1 MEEHKVYHIRL
12 CGNEDVSQGY
22 IGVTSNLAART
33 RSHKH
38 SKMLCTGREVVVL
51 LSGTKEHC
59 YDKEAELRPIDGLGW
74 NKCKGGY
81 LTAGHIKEG
90 EHRSIFTEIKKG
102 QHLSTATE
110 FTKGMTPHNKGTGKD
125 YLLISPEG
133 EEILV
138 TCLSDFCKAN
148 NLTPANIRKVAKGE
162 RRYHKGWQ
170 ASIVITGW

>member
-51 LSGTKEHC
+51 FSGTKEHC
-59 YDKEAELRPIDGLGW
+59 YSKEAELRPTEGIGW
-74 NKCKGGY
+74 NIGVGGY
-81 LTAGHIKEG
+81 KTAGLIKEG
-90 EHRSIFTEIKKG
+90 EHLSVSTEIKKG

-125 YLLISPEG
+125 YLLQSPEG
-133 EEILV
+133 EVFLV
-138 TCLSDFCKAN
+138 TCLSGFCKDN
-148 NLTPANIRKVAKGE
+148 KLTAANIRKVAKGE

-170 ASIVITGW
+170 ASIVHTGW